1 MFLFQIVLKPIL
13 GIFYVKINY
22 SFLFLLLFQPKPFRL
37 DFYEKSYT
45 FKKSRYGNKNALSLL
60 DIPFIREHPLLYRDR
75 IYYFETAE
83 EVEKVAKEP
92 LKYLVE
98 KCYPKDISVK
108 AIVFVIGSPK
118 TGKSTLAK
126 LIESKLG
133 LVRIKLSTIIEE
145 YVP

>member
-1 MFLFQIVLKPIL
+1 MKREIPEE
-13 GIFYVKINY
+13 GEEE
-22 SFLFLLLFQPKPFRL
+22 PKPFRL

-98 KCYPKDISVK
+98 KCYPKDIKVK
-108 AIVFVIGSPK
+108 PIVFIIGSPK
-118 TGKSTLAK
+118 TGKSTLSK
-126 LIESKLG
+126 LIE
-133 LVRIKLSTIIEE
+133 
-145 YVP
+145 